1 MYKKNIYIYIFI
13 YYIKD
18 IQYIIYILNNIHNIS
33 NIDLEGAAGAW
44 ATLKSGRRVFPSYLG
59 TITQEGF

>member
-1 MYKKNIYIYIFI
+1 MIYNIIY
-13 YYIKD
+13 
-18 IQYIIYILNNIHNIS
+18 IYILNNIHNIS

>member
-1 MYKKNIYIYIFI
+1 MIYNIIY
-13 YYIKD
+13 
-18 IQYIIYILNNIHNIS
+18 IYILNNLHNIS